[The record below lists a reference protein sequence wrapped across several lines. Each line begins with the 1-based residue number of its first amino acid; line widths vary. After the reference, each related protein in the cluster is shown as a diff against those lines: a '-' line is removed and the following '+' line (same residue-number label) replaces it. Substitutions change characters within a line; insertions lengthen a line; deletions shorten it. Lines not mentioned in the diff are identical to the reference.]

1 MMQIVGTAGHVDH
14 GKSTLIAALTGT
26 HPDRLKEEQEREMTI
41 DLGFGWMTM
50 PSGREIGII
59 DVPGHRDFIGNMLA
73 GIGGIDLVMLVVAA
87 DEGVMPQTS
96 EHLAI
101 IDLLQIPK
109 GIIVLSKIDMVD
121 DAEWLAMVES
131 DIRSAVKGT
140 CLADASILR
149 VSARNGNGLDA
160 LITHVD
166 KTLQQLPARTDRGL
180 PRLPIDRV
188 FSMTGFGTVVTGTL
202 LDGTFKVGDDIVV
215 LPQGLHGKIRGLQ
228 THKTKEEKATPGSRT
243 AINIAG
249 IHASEID
256 RGCVVA
262 KDGQYSV
269 TNRIDCSIR
278 LLNEKGNTLKHN
290 SSIKIFLGASEI
302 VANCRVLNQEQ
313 LNPGEEGFIQL
324 ELAAPISAARGDRF
338 ILRRPSPAETI
349 GGGILLDPQPKNRH
363 KRNDTGIIN
372 RLGSLLNGDP
382 SDLLLASLAVNK
394 FQRISEL
401 ISSVNLP
408 EEVAKDALNA
418 CIKVGDIQILETNH
432 SDGFLA
438 SNTTMAATISAITNT
453 VLRYH
458 QEYPYR
464 RGIPKEEL
472 KTKVNLPAKVFQV
485 MLDRAKLREDR
496 NSLSAD
502 NFKIQYS
509 SADQTRIN
517 HVLAQFTAAPF
528 SPPFSKDTK
537 NELGDEVYNSMLE
550 TGILIQ
556 VSPEVAFTTDTYQ
569 IMLQKLRDRFG
580 ANPFTAAEVRD
591 IFNSSRKYVL
601 ALLEYWDNKGITRRI
616 GDERVFR

>member
-1 MMQIVGTAGHVDH
+1 MQIVGTAGHVDH

-131 DIRSAVKGT
+131 DIRSAVNGT

-418 CIKVGDIQILETNH
+418 CIKVGDIQILETNQ

-485 MLDRAKLREDR
+485 MLDQAKLREDR

>member
-1 MMQIVGTAGHVDH
+1 MQIVGTAGHVDH

-131 DIRSAVKGT
+131 DIRSAVNGT

-363 KRNDTGIIN
+363 KRNDTGIIK

-418 CIKVGDIQILETNH
+418 CIKVGDIQILETNQ

-517 HVLAQFTAAPF
+517 HVLAQFTASPF

>member
-1 MMQIVGTAGHVDH
+1 MQIVGTAGHVDH

-160 LITHVD
+160 LITQVD

-418 CIKVGDIQILETNH
+418 CIKVGDIQILETNQ

>member
-1 MMQIVGTAGHVDH
+1 MQIVGTAGHVDH

-131 DIRSAVKGT
+131 DIRSAVNGT

-363 KRNDTGIIN
+363 KRNDTGIIK

-418 CIKVGDIQILETNH
+418 CIKVGDIQILETNQ

>member
-131 DIRSAVKGT
+131 DIRSAVNGT

-418 CIKVGDIQILETNH
+418 CIKVGDIQILETNQ

-438 SNTTMAATISAITNT
+438 SNTTNAATISAITNT

>member
-1 MMQIVGTAGHVDH
+1 MQIVGTAGHVDH

-131 DIRSAVKGT
+131 DIRSAVNGT

-363 KRNDTGIIN
+363 KRNDTGIIK

-418 CIKVGDIQILETNH
+418 CIKVGDIQILETNQ

-502 NFKIQYS
+502 NFTIQYS